1 MQRLM
6 NQRAKLFLVISIM
19 EGNHHVYEK
28 KRIMF
33 AIDYKH
39 NPFFAYYWIEF
50 ILLKVWMR
58 TVFSIGITK

>member
-39 NPFFAYYWIEF
+39 NPFFAYY
-50 ILLKVWMR
+50 
-58 TVFSIGITK
+58 